1 MFQQELLELIPISA
15 FDDVKDCEE
24 NAETDDEG
32 DTIEA

>member
-1 MFQQELLELIPISA
+1 MFQQQLLELIPMSA
-15 FDDVKDCEE
+15 FDDVKNCE